1 MAYSDLRTFLKVL
14 EDQGEL
20 VKVSVGVDVKY
31 EMGAVTRKAHDMGGS
46 EENKALLFEKP
57 KGYNIPI
64 AVNIVGN
71 RKRYCM
77 AVDMTPENFHEQWIE
92 RIRKPIEPKMVNEG
106 PCKENIRLDNRV
118 NLFDFPIPIW
128 NEKDGGHYIT
138 APCLITKDPE
148 TGVRNVG
155 VYRMM
160 VHDERTTGILMGP
173 YRHIRMHQE
182 KGRVKGERLPV
193 AVALGVDPSIWIASV
208 APFPHGVDELAM
220 AGALRGEP
228 VELVKC
234 ETIPLEVPATAE
246 IVLEGEILP
255 DVLKEEGPFG
265 EYPGYYGERA
275 KRQVIEFKAIS
286 FRNNPV
292 YHASYVGRPPHE
304 DNLMRSLSQEAEILT
319 QCRHQPIR
327 KIHVAEGGC
336 GGFVVVAS
344 IRKEFEGQGK
354 TVALSILGTIPAG
367 RWIKILIIVDEDIDP
382 YNMTQVQWAMSIRFQ
397 PERDVE
403 IIKDITGPG
412 LDPSRPNPESVE
424 QSKLI
429 IDATRPVKGP
439 FPEMVY
445 PKKDVMERVIKEWE
459 KYGIS

>member
-1 MAYSDLRTFLKVL
+1 MPYDDLRIFLKKL
-14 EDQGEL
+14 KAEGEL
-20 VKVSVGVDVKY
+20 AKIPVEVDVKY
-31 EMGAVTRKAHDMGGS
+31 EVGAVTRRAHDVGGN
-46 EENKALLFEKP
+46 EGNKALLFERP

-77 AVDMTPENFHEQWIE
+77 AVDMAPEKFHEQWIE
-92 RIRKPIEPKMVNEG
+92 RIKKPVEPKIINDG
-106 PCKENIRLDNRV
+106 SCKENIRLDNQV

-138 APCLITKDPE
+138 APCVISKDPE

-160 VHDERTTGILMGP
+160 VHDRRTTGILMGP
-173 YRHIRMHQE
+173 YRHVRTHQE
-182 KGRVKGERLPV
+182 KARIKGERFPV
-193 AVALGVDPSIWIASV
+193 AIAIGVDPSIWVSAV
-208 APFPHGVDELAM
+208 APFPYGVDELSI

-275 KRQVIEFKAIS
+275 RRHVIEIKAITY
-286 FRNNPV
+286 RNNPICQ
-292 YHASYVGRPPHE
+292 ASYVGRPPHE
-304 DNLMRSLSQEAEILT
+304 DNTMRSLSAEAEIIS
-319 QCRHQPIR
+319 QCPHQPI
-327 KIHVAEGGC
+327 KKVCVAEGGC
-336 GGFVVVAS
+336 GGFVVIAS
-344 IRKEFEGQGK
+344 IDKRVEGQGK
-354 TVALSILGTIPAG
+354 SVALSILGTNPPG
-367 RWIKILIIVDEDIDP
+367 RTIKTLIIVDEDIDP
-382 YNMTQVQWAMSIRFQ
+382 FHWTQVQWAISTRFQ

-403 IIKDITGPG
+403 IVKDIIGPG
-412 LDPSRPNPESVE
+412 LDPSCL
-424 QSKLI
+424 SKKNTLHSKMI
-429 IDATRPVKGP
+429 IDATKPLTRP
-439 FPEMVY
+439 FPEMAY
-445 PKKDVMERVIKEWE
+445 PKKDMMEKVEKEWA
-459 KYGIS
+459 KYGIT